1 MFIPGA
7 SSDASGSW
15 CFSIEPKNPYRK
27 HGLDSLEISLLG
39 TFALTVLPLATRLPL
54 LHAAVQCGV
63 FKGLKEG
70 SLPSCYSDA
79 MAMGPQRE
87 NQFLPRASCPVLFFS
102 SRVSCIVLSF
112 KCHSGKV
119 RLALVIFGGRP
130 AGSMMLFMLR
140 AFLAPSAPKDACGQ
154 KKRSRGQT

>member
-39 TFALTVLPLATRLPL
+39 TFALPVLPLATRLPL

-70 SLPSCYSDA
+70 SLPSCYSDV
-79 MAMGPQRE
+79 MAMGPQCE
-87 NQFLPRASCPVLFFS
+87 NQFLPRASCPVLFF
-102 SRVSCIVLSF
+102 RAGCHVLF
-112 KCHSGKV
+112 
-119 RLALVIFGGRP
+119 
-130 AGSMMLFMLR
+130 
-140 AFLAPSAPKDACGQ
+140 
-154 KKRSRGQT
+154 

>member
-39 TFALTVLPLATRLPL
+39 TFALPVLPLATRLPL

-70 SLPSCYSDA
+70 SLPSCYSDV
-79 MAMGPQRE
+79 MAMGPQ
-87 NQFLPRASCPVLFFS
+87 
-102 SRVSCIVLSF
+102 CIYMYRYAYI
-112 KCHSGKV
+112 C
-119 RLALVIFGGRP
+119 IYIIY
-130 AGSMMLFMLR
+130 M
-140 AFLAPSAPKDACGQ
+140 
-154 KKRSRGQT
+154 

>member
-39 TFALTVLPLATRLPL
+39 TFALPVLPLATHLPL

-63 FKGLKEG
+63 FKGLFLCNAVFKKGRFQAAIPTSWPWALNVYVNGYG
-70 SLPSCYSDA
+70 SKPWQLMNPKIASKW
-79 MAMGPQRE
+79 MFIPLKLIIIGFGPIPCSKSMSKTAVHHK
-87 NQFLPRASCPVLFFS
+87 LCLHLF
-102 SRVSCIVLSF
+102 
-112 KCHSGKV
+112 
-119 RLALVIFGGRP
+119 
-130 AGSMMLFMLR
+130 GSHCAQNIMVW
-140 AFLAPSAPKDACGQ
+140 
-154 KKRSRGQT
+154 

>member
-39 TFALTVLPLATRLPL
+39 TFALPVLPLAMRLPL

-79 MAMGPQRE
+79 MAMGPQ
-87 NQFLPRASCPVLFFS
+87 C
-102 SRVSCIVLSF
+102 
-112 KCHSGKV
+112 
-119 RLALVIFGGRP
+119 
-130 AGSMMLFMLR
+130 M
-140 AFLAPSAPKDACGQ
+140 
-154 KKRSRGQT
+154 